1 MGADFSP
8 CLYFPTLI
16 LSTALYLLDIFVDVL
31 KKQDLP
37 LSTSHQNYLCVTLFF
52 FLMLLVLCLL
62 FSWEAPTASHPP
74 TPSWTMAPCPPSPL
88 LEELQLAPLTS
99 EEPTSPSLSLRETRN
114 HPVLISRKLY
124 SPAFVCFTS
133 RLVFYSGSNV
143 LNKAAWRGLFP
154 WHGLSA
160 R

>member
-16 LSTALYLLDIFVDVL
+16 LSTTLYLLDIFVDVL
-31 KKQDLP
+31 KKRDLP
-37 LSTSHQNYLCVTLFF
+37 LSTSHQNYLCEHFF
-52 FLMLLVLCLL
+52 Y
-62 FSWEAPTASHPP
+62 
-74 TPSWTMAPCPPSPL
+74 APCTVFVILLRSPHSFTSTYTQL
-88 LEELQLAPLTS
+88 DDGALPTVPFTWRTLQLAPLTS

>member
-1 MGADFSP
+1 MFVFSHTDFE
-8 CLYFPTLI
+8 YYT
-16 LSTALYLLDIFVDVL
+16 
-31 KKQDLP
+31 
-37 LSTSHQNYLCVTLFF
+37 
-52 FLMLLVLCLL
+52 LLVGHFCGCFKETGPSSFNLPPKL
-62 FSWEAPTASHPP
+62 FVWAFFY
-74 TPSWTMAPCPPSPL
+74 APCTVFVILLRSPHSFTSTYTQL
-88 LEELQLAPLTS
+88 DDGALPTVPFTWRTLQLAPLTS
-99 EEPTSPSLSLRETRN
+99 EEPTSPSLSLREARN

-143 LNKAAWRGLFP
+143 LNKAAWSGLFP